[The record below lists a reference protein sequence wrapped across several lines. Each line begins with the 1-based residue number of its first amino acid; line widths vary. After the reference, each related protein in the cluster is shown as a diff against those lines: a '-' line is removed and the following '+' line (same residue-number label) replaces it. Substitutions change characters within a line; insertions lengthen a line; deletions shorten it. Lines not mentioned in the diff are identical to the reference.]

1 MNPFGV
7 KFLGPLPPQKLIMFE
22 RVIYPMVGWIVGQKR
37 FTPNWEVEK
46 VLYIPLRK
54 LLVPSNYACYRLNI
68 QSRHATEENS
78 IIKDFPCFLYEHNDS
93 VEKLWGATFRITMV
107 FLEIVFGFKPPDI
120 ESLPVIHGAL
130 DENYLTG
137 NG

>member
-1 MNPFGV
+1 
-7 KFLGPLPPQKLIMFE
+7 MFE
-22 RVIYPMVGWIVGQKR
+22 RVIYPMVGWIVRQKR

-46 VLYIPLRK
+46 VLYIPLKK
-54 LLVPSNYACYRLNI
+54 LLLPSNYACYRLTI
-68 QSRHATEENS
+68 QSRHATEENP
-78 IIKDFPCFLYEHNDS
+78 IIKDFPCFLYKHNDS
-93 VEKLWGATFRITMV
+93 VENLWGATFRITMV

-120 ESLPVIHGAL
+120 ETLPVVHGAL